1 VSVLYP
7 FLLLLAAVAD
17 MIGFAD
23 LRSLAMVAVG
33 AVGACLVLA
42 GGYLFLAHRG
52 ALRWLA
58 LAVVVLAPVT
68 VLVIFTLHGLLW
80 EALVAVALI
89 ALAAGAGRRA
99 LAPAARNPAMSA
111 QQVPPPKP
119 RPRTRIPGRPGATA
133 PIRRPLQCRY
143 VHCPTGPADTPG
155 ARRNAGSSPA
165 PT

>member
-1 VSVLYP
+1 MNARWLVRAA

-33 AVGACLVLA
+33 AVGACLVVA

-52 ALRWLA
+52 VVRWLA
-58 LAVVVLAPVT
+58 LAVVILAPAA

-89 ALAAGAGRRA
+89 AVAASAAGGR
-99 LAPAARNPAMSA
+99 
-111 QQVPPPKP
+111 
-119 RPRTRIPGRPGATA
+119 
-133 PIRRPLQCRY
+133 
-143 VHCPTGPADTPG
+143 
-155 ARRNAGSSPA
+155 
-165 PT
+165 